1 MTKRALIT
9 GITGQ
14 DGSYLAELLLGKGY
28 EVHGIKRRASR
39 FNTQR
44 IDHLYEDLH
53 NPDRHL
59 ILHYGDLSDASN
71 LTRILQQV
79 QPDEV
84 YNLGAQSH
92 VGVSFESPEYT
103 ADVDAL
109 GKLLRLPVGARI
121 PVDATIILGSTAIDQ
136 SLLTGESIPVPKRP
150 GDELPGGAINAG
162 SPVWL
167 RVARTTG
174 DSTLSTIERL
184 IERAALE
191 KPAMARLADRVA
203 SWFVIAL
210 LSFAAIVLLAWSQI
224 DPDRALPIAIAVLV
238 VSCPCAL
245 SLATPAAL
253 AAATG
258 AATRNGA
265 LVASG
270 VALETIAGCTDVVFD
285 KTGTLTEG
293 RPGLA
298 RIERFDVAF
307 DEATVLGIAA
317 ALETGSPHPLA
328 KAIQD
333 AAVARSIVPPP
344 VTGLRA
350 SAGQGVEGAVGTR
363 MLRIGSRTF
372 AGEWTTLPDVAQ
384 AAGSEVWLVERGRP
398 IARFELLDTLRAEAR
413 ETIDLLRAS
422 GLAVHLL
429 SGDHAA
435 AVDACART
443 LGIASTRA
451 QASPADKLDYVRAL
465 QTQGRRVLM
474 VGDGINDA
482 PVLAAADASL
492 AVGHATALA
501 KTAADAVLLSSDITM
516 VSRLIGLARQTRRI
530 ITENLWW
537 ATAYNLI
544 AIPSAAMGWVPPWL
558 AAIGM
563 SGSSLLVVGNA
574 LRLRIATP
582 RSTGSRGDAA
592 PAAN

>member
-1 MTKRALIT
+1 ASTLETVPAAR
-9 GITGQ
+9 
-14 DGSYLAELLLGKGY
+14 LA
-28 EVHGIKRRASR
+28 
-39 FNTQR
+39 
-44 IDHLYEDLH
+44 
-53 NPDRHL
+53 P
-59 ILHYGDLSDASN
+59 GD
-71 LTRILQQV
+71 
-79 QPDEV
+79 
-84 YNLGAQSH
+84 
-92 VGVSFESPEYT
+92 
-103 ADVDAL
+103 
-109 GKLLRLPVGARI
+109 LLRLPVGARI
-121 PVDATIILGSTAIDQ
+121 PVDATIVGGATAIDQ
-136 SLLTGESIPVPKRP
+136 SLLTGESIPVPRQP
-150 GDELPGGAINAG
+150 GDEVPGGAINAG

-167 RVARTTG
+167 RVTRASG

-191 KPAMARLADRVA
+191 KPALARLADRVA
-203 SWFVIAL
+203 SGFVIAL
-210 LSFAAIVLLAWSQI
+210 LGFAAIVLLAWSQI

-298 RIERFDVAF
+298 RIDRLDDAV
-307 DEATVLGIAA
+307 DEATVLSLAA
-317 ALETGSPHPLA
+317 GLETGSPHPLA
-328 KAIQD
+328 KAIVD
-333 AAVARSIVPPP
+333 AAHARGLTPPP
-344 VTGLRA
+344 AVGLLA
-350 SAGQGVEGAVGTR
+350 CAGLGVEGTIGERA
-363 MLRIGSRTF
+363 LRIGSAAF
-372 AGEWTTLPDVAQ
+372 VGEWSTLPELPR
-384 AAGSEVWLVERGRP
+384 AAGSEGSARPPQASFTPSGGGLGEAQPWGRSEAGAGPPQACFTPSGGGLGEAQPWGRSEVWLVERGRP

-413 ETIDLLRAS
+413 ETVDLLHAK

-443 LGIASTRA
+443 LGIPSARA
-451 QASPADKLDYVRAL
+451 QASPADKLDYVREL
-465 QTQGRRVLM
+465 QAKGRRVLM
-474 VGDGINDA
+474 VGDGVNDA

-530 ITENLWW
+530 IVENLWW

-544 AIPSAAMGWVPPWL
+544 AIPAAAMGWVPPWL

-574 LRLRIATP
+574 LRLRIASP
-582 RSTGSRGDAA
+582 RALHSK
-592 PAAN
+592 